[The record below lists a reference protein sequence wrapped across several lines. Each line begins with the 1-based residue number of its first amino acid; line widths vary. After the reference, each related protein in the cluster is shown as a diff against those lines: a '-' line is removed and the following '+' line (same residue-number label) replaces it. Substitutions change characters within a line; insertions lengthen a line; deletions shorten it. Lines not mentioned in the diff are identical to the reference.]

1 MTVARGVVQLEQG
14 IQYDGD
20 GGYGTFTFSNTLL
33 RYGLFE
39 RMELRIGGD
48 AIAQRGQ

>member
-1 MTVARGVVQLEQG
+1 MTVACGVVQLEQG

-20 GGYGTFTFSNTLL
+20 GGYGVFTFSNTLL

-39 RMELRIGGD
+39 RMELRIGVD